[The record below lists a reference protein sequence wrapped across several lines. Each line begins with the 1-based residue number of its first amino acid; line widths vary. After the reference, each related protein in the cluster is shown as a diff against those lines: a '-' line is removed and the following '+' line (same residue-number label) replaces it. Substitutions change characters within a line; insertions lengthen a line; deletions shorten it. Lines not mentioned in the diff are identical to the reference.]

1 MPVLF
6 ESLLDSTLGDGE
18 LHGGGFFVLFLL
30 YALGPQGL
38 SASGGPGVSVPA
50 SLCSGASCSGPSC
63 FVVLG
68 SLGGLATGLA
78 GPGMG
83 SRLRGNDDLAGLRV
97 SGVLPPR
104 ERRFGG
110 AQGERSLQRAQSL
123 RQAQYERILRRAQ
136 TLQQA
141 QGERILR
148 RCSGQARHE
157 QDPSTGSVRAEL
169 AAVLRAPPR
178 PWVPASAGT
187 TGELGSR

>member
-6 ESLLDSTLGDGE
+6 ESLLDSTLGGGE

-97 SGVLPPR
+97 SGSFLRGNDDLAGLRVNGAYNGLRPFDRLSTSGSFDGLRPFNR
-104 ERRFGG
+104 LRVSGSFDG
-110 AQGERSLQRAQSL
+110 AQDRLGTNGPFDRLG
-123 RQAQYERILRRAQ
+123 
-136 TLQQA
+136 T
-141 QGERILR
+141 
-148 RCSGQARHE
+148 SGV
-157 QDPSTGSVRAEL
+157 GCG
-169 AAVLRAPPR
+169 AAGPAAP
-178 PWVPASAGT
+178 
-187 TGELGSR
+187 LGSRLRGNDG